1 MSNLIPVQ
9 THPAGDV
16 EIKTKIACTPEIFKA
31 LITQNGKVF
40 QLSHISYEPSKD
52 SAILTWVPQ
61 LPVVHVETIK
71 R

>member
-1 MSNLIPVQ
+1 MANLIPVQ

-16 EIKTKIACTPEIFKA
+16 EIKTKIVCTPEVFRA
-31 LITQNGKVF
+31 LLSQNGKVF
-40 QLSHISYEPSKD
+40 RLSHLSYEPLKD